1 MKIKGKKISGG
12 KVEGEAIVQQE
23 LFSFFGDVNRETG
36 IINVG
41 TNAGKSFKDKIL
53 IFPKGKGSTLAPYVA
68 INCVEN
74 GVAPRAILCQKADGV
89 IALVGIMAK
98 IPAMDQFE
106 KDIMKVIK
114 TGDYVKVDADKGV
127 IEVIEKQM

>member
-1 MKIKGKKISGG
+1 MKIKGKKVFGG

-53 IFPKGKGSTLAPYVA
+53 VFPKGKGSTLAPYVA

-74 GVAPRAILCQKADGV
+74 GVAPKAILCQKADGV
-89 IALVGIMAK
+89 IALVGIMAR
-98 IPAMDQFE
+98 IPAVDQFD
-106 KDIMKVIK
+106 KDIMKVVK
-114 TGDYVKVDADKGV
+114 TGDYLKVDADKGV
-127 IEVIEKQM
+127 VEIIEK